1 MLAQAAANAPDATA
15 APAAQ
20 PGVTSYP
27 ASFFAPAGPNT
38 AFDMIARLPGF
49 AFDAGESVRGFGG
62 GAGNVLVDGQR
73 PSTKADSLD
82 SILRRIPASSVLRID
97 LIRGGGGG
105 IDMQGRTVVANIV
118 LRSGARTELTAIGAV
133 NAYSDGRIA
142 PTLQFDA
149 TRRRGERSISGSV
162 RYYDEQGGEHGTGVR
177 QVRDGAGR
185 LISDAQARLKDI
197 DRGLE
202 VRGSGQSPLFGG
214 LAHLNAALDLAATD
228 KAERYAY
235 WFPPGRSAEATLER
249 FRRTGGEL
257 GGDYTH
263 PLGPQT
269 QAEIVGLQSLR
280 RRTYDSQSNQDGV
293 VSDFSQ
299 VRTSG
304 ESILRATVTHTP
316 SADLSIE
323 GGAEGAFNFLKG
335 QSSLTLD
342 ALPIALPNASVSVE
356 ERRAEGFATVNWR
369 IDPHWSIEA
378 GARAETSTISQTG
391 DTNSSA
397 SFFFPK
403 PRALVTWSPSD
414 RFQIRTRVEREV
426 SQLDFAD
433 FVATANLATG
443 VVSAGNAELE
453 PERRWVFETAF
464 ERHFWDSGDIVLT
477 LRHVA
482 LQQVIDQVPVEG
494 FNAPGNI
501 GSGTRDIA
509 ILDLTLPLARLG
521 MSGGLLRANA
531 QWTSSR
537 VTDPTTGRQRMI
549 SDDEPF
555 SGSLVLTN
563 DIPRLKST
571 WTVTLTSGTRE
582 RSFLIDEVQTIRRG
596 TSLDLAW
603 EYKPTA
609 HWAFL
614 AQLTNLSRRPRERL
628 RDVYGG
634 LRSNFPLDA
643 TEHLRIR
650 IPAAFYLRIRRN
662 W

>member
-1 MLAQAAANAPDATA
+1 MLAQAAANAPDSTA

-27 ASFFAPAGPNT
+27 TAFFAPARANT

-62 GAGNVLVDGQR
+62 AAGNVLVDGQR
-73 PSTKADSLD
+73 PSTKADSLE

-97 LIRGGGGG
+97 LIRGGAAA

-118 LRSGARTELTAIGAV
+118 LRTDARTELTAIGAV

-149 TRRRGERSISGSV
+149 TRRRGERLISGSA
-162 RYYDEQGGEHGTGVR
+162 RYYDEEGGEHGAGSR
-177 QVRDGAGR
+177 QVRDGSGR
-185 LISDAQARLKDI
+185 LLSDARARLKDI

-202 VRGSGQSPLFGG
+202 VRGTAQSPLFGG
-214 LAHLNAALDLAATD
+214 LAHLNAALDIAATD

-235 WFPPGRSAEATLER
+235 RLPPNRSAEATLER
-249 FRRTGGEL
+249 FRRTGSEL

-263 PLGPQT
+263 SLGPHT
-269 QAEIVGLQSLR
+269 QVEVVGLQSLG

-293 VSDFSQ
+293 LSDFSQ

-323 GGAEGAFNFLKG
+323 GGAEGVFNFLKG
-335 QSSLTLD
+335 HSNLTLD
-342 ALPIALPNASVSVE
+342 TLPVALPNANVRVE

-369 IDPHWSIEA
+369 MSRRWRIEA
-378 GARAETSTISQTG
+378 GARVETSTISQRG

-403 PRALVTWSPSD
+403 PRAVVTWSPSD
-414 RFQIRTRVEREV
+414 RFQVRARAEREV

-443 VVSAGNAELE
+443 VVSAGNADLE
-453 PERRWVFETAF
+453 PERRWVFEAAF
-464 ERHFWDSGDIVLT
+464 DRRFWDRGDVVLT

-482 LQQVIDQVPVEG
+482 LQQVIDQVPVGG

-501 GSGTRDIA
+501 GSGARDVA
-509 ILDLTLPLARLG
+509 IFDLTLPLARLA
-521 MSGGLLRANA
+521 MSGGLLRANV

-537 VTDPTTGRQRMI
+537 VTDPTTGRGRMI

-563 DIPRLKST
+563 DVPRLKST
-571 WTVTLTSGTRE
+571 LTVTLTSGTRE
-582 RSFLIDEVQTIRRG
+582 RSFLIDEVQRILRG

-603 EYKPTA
+603 EYKPAA

-614 AQLTNLSRRPRERL
+614 AQITNLTQRSRERL
-628 RDVYGG
+628 RDLYGG
-634 LRSNFPLDA
+634 LRSRAPLEA
-643 TEHLRIR
+643 TEQLRIR
-650 IPAAFYLRIRRN
+650 LPTAFYLRIRKN